1 MLEMLSEM
9 LPLLVSV
16 TVLAELEWPTLIV
29 PKLKD
34 AGEAV
39 ALVIPFPVKL
49 TVCGLFEAP
58 SVNVSVPFV
67 VPPRAGVNVTPTVQL
82 DPAPRLDPQ
91 VLLEIAKPADAAI
104 LAIEMAVEPL
114 VRVTLLGLLVV

>member
-1 MLEMLSEM
+1 MLEMLSGM

-39 ALVIPFPVKL
+39 AVVIPFPVKL

-58 SVNVSVPFV
+58 SVNVSVCGGRGRLASRMESSQLGV
-67 VPPRAGVNVTPTVQL
+67 TGANDGQLPRSAPSSVA
-82 DPAPRLDPQ
+82 PA
-91 VLLEIAKPADAAI
+91 
-104 LAIEMAVEPL
+104 
-114 VRVTLLGLLVV
+114 

>member
-1 MLEMLSEM
+1 MLDMLSEM

-39 ALVIPFPVKL
+39 AVVIPFPVKL

-58 SVNVSVPFV
+58 SVKVSVPLL
-67 VPPRAGVNVTPTVQL
+67 VPPTVGVNVTPTVQL
-82 DPAPRLDPQ
+82 APAPRLEPQ
-91 VLLEIAKPADAAI
+91 VLVVVCGQLMLKLPAGEATDELI
-104 LAIEMAVEPL
+104 QMN
-114 VRVTLLGLLVV
+114 